1 MTHVKTGAEI
11 IRDAICFDTE
21 TTGLDPKEDEIL
33 TISIVD
39 WNGVVVFDGKFSPK
53 CKRAWAEAAAVN
65 GITPESVEGLP
76 TIDESLTEFRRIFA
90 EADEVIGYNLPFDLA
105 FLEAVGVR
113 PKRGARLTD
122 AMLDFAEAY
131 GEPSE
136 SHPGEFR
143 WKKLTFAADY
153 VGHEWTGAAH
163 GSMADALA
171 TLSVAK
177 WVEANGE

>member
-1 MTHVKTGAEI
+1 MTHTQI
-11 IRDAICFDTE
+11 MRNAICFDTE
-21 TTGLDPKEDEIL
+21 TTGLNPEEDEIL

-39 WNGVVVFDGKFSPK
+39 RNGAAVFDGKFKPER
-53 CKRAWAEAAAVN
+53 KRAWAEAAAVN

-76 TIDESLTEFRRIFA
+76 AIARSLPELRLIFA

-105 FLEAVGVR
+105 FLEKVGVR
-113 PKRGARLTD
+113 PRQDARLTD
-122 AMLDFAEAY
+122 AMLGFAEAY

-171 TLSVAK
+171 TLDVAK
-177 WVEANGE
+177 WVGASRQ